1 MESLA
6 LCFFAALTLNLLLC
20 FGLGTREMVS
30 REREPALY
38 NYYPWGVLFLV
49 TAVLALFFLHIPFLR
64 LFEYLLIFPL
74 TILGGLGAEHLLF
87 TFVLRGRENP
97 RVFKIVSGY
106 SALLPASLYLTL
118 NFAVT
123 SADVLLLAFSLS
135 AGGLAAFLA
144 IKEIQKRSF
153 LESIPYGLRGAPI
166 LLISM
171 GLLSLILSSAAVLI
185 LRILR

>member
-6 LCFFAALTLNLLLC
+6 LCFFAALILNLLLG
-20 FGLGTREMVS
+20 FGLGTREMIS

-64 LFEYLLIFPL
+64 RFEYFLIFPL
-74 TILGGLGAEHLLF
+74 AVTGGRGAEYLLF
-87 TFVLRGRENP
+87 TFVLRGREDP
-97 RVFKIVSGY
+97 RIFKTVSGY

-118 NFAVT
+118 AFAVT
-123 SADVLLLAFSLS
+123 TADALLLAFSLS

-144 IKEIQKRSF
+144 VKEIQKRSF
-153 LESIPYGLRGAPI
+153 LESIPYGLRGAP
-166 LLISM
+166 LVLISM

-185 LRILR
+185 LRMLR